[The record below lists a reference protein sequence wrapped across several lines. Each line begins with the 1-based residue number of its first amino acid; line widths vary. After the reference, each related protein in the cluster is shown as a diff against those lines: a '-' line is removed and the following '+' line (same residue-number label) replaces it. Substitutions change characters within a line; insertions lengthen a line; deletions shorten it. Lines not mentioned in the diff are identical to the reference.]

1 MKKLY
6 ILGAGGL
13 GREVLWHVQNNSVL
27 LKEYE
32 LIGFLDDLDPSFREV
47 NGIQVLGNSSVL
59 LNSKEEIGVIIAI
72 GCRYTR
78 KEKFEKLK
86 GNKKI
91 LFPNMIAENIKLS
104 ETVKIGIGNILL
116 NDVSLS
122 VNIEIGDFNLIYLK
136 SVLTHDVKLG
146 NYISMYSGAILSG
159 SVQVGDLCELGS
171 GAIVIPDINIAS
183 ETIIGAGAVV
193 IKDTEG
199 KETIVGVPAKKIK

>member
-13 GREVLWHVQNNSVL
+13 GREVLWHVQNNSKL
-27 LKEYE
+27 LNEYKLE
-32 LIGFLDDLDPSFREV
+32 GFLDDMNSSRREV
-47 NGIQVLGNSSVL
+47 NGIPVIGDTSVVLDA
-59 LNSKEEIGVIIAI
+59 KEEVGVIIAI

-86 GNKKI
+86 VNKNI
-91 LFPNMIAENIKLS
+91 LFPNMIADNINLS
-104 ETVKIGIGNILL
+104 ETVRMGQGNIILD
-116 NDVSLS
+116 DVSFT
-122 VNIEIGDFNLIYLK
+122 VNIELGDFNLIYLK
-136 SVLTHDVKLG
+136 SVITHDVKLG
-146 NYISMYSGAILSG
+146 SYISMYSGVMLSG
-159 SVQVGDLCELGS
+159 AVEIGDFCEIGT
-171 GAIVIPDINIAS
+171 GAIIIPRVKVNS